1 MTGNYPLQAEAGQ
14 PYRFFWRATGL
25 PAAAPSVAFGAPVS
39 ETKVLAPLRAAA
51 TVASIA
57 ADLRTIT
64 LNPGVGGASRGLV
77 GDEGAAWLDLGQ
89 GGQFPVRVATFTSS
103 TVLVL
108 AEALP
113 YRPGTTAGTLSWLT
127 YYADLSDAEVGEDV
141 ARRVSWSIRWTAFE
155 GADHEGEPRHDKG
168 LLDVV
173 VTPFA
178 TGVGHESVLDLVPL
192 LATMVPPRQ
201 RSWDRQVG
209 LALRELVGWIEEV
222 LPRGRFV
229 DQLAGDQFALVHALL
244 AAHHIL
250 QGHRSVGYSRDD
262 VDFYADAK
270 LEFSRQ
276 AKRLRW
282 LDANSNGVVDAGE
295 TDVASGAYTAAPTSL
310 WQETTYTDTTPTVDR

>member
-1 MTGNYPLQAEAGQ
+1 MTGAYPMQATAGAAW
-14 PYRFFWRATGL
+14 RFYWRATAK
-25 PAAAPSVAFGAPVS
+25 PTAAPDVVFGAPLSV
-39 ETKVLAPLRAAA
+39 TKTLTPLRAAG
-51 TVASIA
+51 TVASVA

-64 LNPGVGGASRGLV
+64 LNPAIGASSRGLV

-108 AEALP
+108 AEPLP
-113 YRPGTTAGTLSWLT
+113 TRPGNGTGTIHWLT
-127 YYADLSDAEVGEDV
+127 YYANLTSGEVGADV
-141 ARRVSWSIRWTAFE
+141 ARRVPWRVQWTAYE
-155 GADHEGEPRHDKG
+155 GADHQGEPRHDQG

-173 VTPFA
+173 TTPFS
-178 TGVGHESVLDLVPL
+178 TGVGHEAVLDLVPM
-192 LATMVPPRQ
+192 LADMVPARQ
-201 RSWDRQVG
+201 RSWERQVQI
-209 LALRELVGWIEEV
+209 ALREVVGWIEEA

-250 QGHRSVGYSRDD
+250 QGHRSVGYRRDE

-270 LEFSRQ
+270 LEFARQ

-282 LDANSNGVVDAGE
+282 LDGNSDGVVDEGE
-295 TDVASGAYTAAPTSL
+295 TDVPAGAYAAVPTSL
-310 WQETTYTDTTPTVDR
+310 WQESDYTDTTPTVVR